1 MTESIRIKLD
11 SKVLEGLASLICG
24 DDDAL
29 YYRTGAEIQRFFEHA
44 GWKHVGEVD
53 GYRRAWALECLEQRR
68 QDSDALYQV
77 LVRLADP
84 REYVGEDDDVR
95 IRVVRELNQLLC
107 VEGYQVAYQ
116 RGRPMLIEQEPAVSR
131 PMMHSPVELTAS
143 LADIVSDQIFGAQLQ
158 RRLDE
163 AHICWESGAP
173 TAAIIMLGSV
183 LEGVLYDVAL
193 SRHQDGKKP
202 TDHLQTLI
210 DLAQQQ
216 KWIAQDVADYAHVLR
231 DHRNLVHPKKQ
242 WTQSYAPEDDIVQIA
257 WNVVVAALND
267 LAAVPRPDNV
277 GG

>member
-1 MTESIRIKLD
+1 MTEGIRIELD

-24 DDDAL
+24 DDAP

-44 GWKHVGEVD
+44 GWKNVGEVD

-68 QDSDALYQV
+68 QDSDALRQV

-95 IRVVRELNQLLC
+95 TRVVRELNQLLS
-107 VEGYQVAYQ
+107 VEGYQVTYR
-116 RGRPMLIEQEPAVSR
+116 RGRPIRIEQEPVVSR
-131 PMMHSPVELTAS
+131 PMMHAPVELIAS
-143 LADIVSDQIFGAQLQ
+143 LADIVSDQTFGAQLQ

-163 AHICWESGAP
+163 AHICWEFGAP

-202 TDHLQTLI
+202 TDHLETLI

-231 DHRNLVHPKKQ
+231 DHCNLVHPKKQ
-242 WTQSYAPEDDIVQIA
+242 WTQSYAPEDDTVRIA

-267 LAAVPRPDNV
+267 LAAVPRPEK
-277 GG
+277 GGG

>member
-1 MTESIRIKLD
+1 MTEGIRIELD

-24 DDDAL
+24 DDAP

-44 GWKHVGEVD
+44 GWKNVGEID
-53 GYRRAWALECLEQRR
+53 GYRRAWTLECLEQRR
-68 QDSDALYQV
+68 QDSDALHQV

-84 REYVGEDDDVR
+84 REYVGEEDDVR
-95 IRVVRELNQLLC
+95 IQVVRELNQLLS
-107 VEGYQVAYQ
+107 VEGYQVTYR
-116 RGRPMLIEQEPAVSR
+116 RGRPMLIEQEPVVSR
-131 PMMHSPVELTAS
+131 PMMHAPVELIAS

-202 TDHLQTLI
+202 TDHLETLI

-216 KWIAQDVADYAHVLR
+216 KWIAQDVAGYAHVLR

-242 WTQSYAPEDDIVQIA
+242 WTQSYAPEDDTVRIA

-267 LAAVPRPDNV
+267 LAAVPRPGN
-277 GG
+277 GGG